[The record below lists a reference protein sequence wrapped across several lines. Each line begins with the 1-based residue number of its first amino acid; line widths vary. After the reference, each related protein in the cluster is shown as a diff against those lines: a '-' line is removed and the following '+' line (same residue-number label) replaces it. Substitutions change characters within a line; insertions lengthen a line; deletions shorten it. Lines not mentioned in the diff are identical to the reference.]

1 MKLRTRIVPTASG
14 KRAVQVVSQVGKKL
28 TVHKH
33 IGSFTTDAEKF
44 VLQENARSYIQAITG
59 QQEALQYL
67 SNQQLFDQIEI
78 TGSQPLFAH
87 QLFSSLYD
95 KLGFNTY
102 DDALIKDL
110 VIARLYRPSSKLATQ
125 EILSDCF
132 NIEYSMRTIYRHMR
146 SALKAGIQTSYQ
158 QALVSFARTT
168 LGDEL
173 RLVFYDVSTLYFD
186 SQLKTELKDFGFSKD
201 HRPADTQLVIGLV
214 VNKQGFPLYFD
225 IFPGNSFEGHTFI
238 PVVLKLKKLLK
249 EPNLVVVADAGMLS
263 RVNLSDLDSAGIQF
277 VIGAR
282 LANLPLKDITDITKA
297 LDKQPNAI
305 AESTYRMPNGSYR
318 LIASYSQKRADK
330 DRRTREKA
338 TERAKKIIS
347 NPATATSRYRFVKKA
362 DDEAKYELHQALID
376 KAVQLE
382 GVKGYVTNT
391 DLGAALIMERYR
403 DLWRIERAFRI
414 SKSDLMARPM
424 YHKLDESV
432 KAHVCL
438 VFASL
443 AITKYIEIETGM
455 SHRRVIAV
463 CSKLL
468 THTVI
473 NTSTGE
479 SRQKEAK
486 LTNTDTQ
493 HDLDKLKALL

>member
-1 MKLRTRIVPTASG
+1 MSLRTRIVPTNSG
-14 KRAVQVVSQVGKKL
+14 KHAVQVVSQVGKKL

-33 IGSFTTDAEKF
+33 IGTFATEEEKQ
-44 VLQENARSYIQAITG
+44 VLNKKAQVYIQSNTG
-59 QQEALQYL
+59 QQNALDYL
-67 SNQQLFDQIEI
+67 SEQQFFDQIEI
-78 TGSQPLFAH
+78 TSSQPLFAY

-95 KLGFNTY
+95 KLGFNAY
-102 DDALIKDL
+102 DDGLIKDL
-110 VIARLYRPSSKLATQ
+110 VIARLYKPSSKLAAQ
-125 EILSDCF
+125 EILSDSF

-146 SALKAGIQTSYQ
+146 SALKAGIQASYQ
-158 QALVSFARTT
+158 QALVNFAHDT

-201 HRPADTQLVIGLV
+201 HRPADTQVVIGLI

-249 EPNLVVVADAGMLS
+249 QPDLVVVADAGMLS
-263 RVNLSDLDSAGIQF
+263 RVNLADLDDAGIKF

-282 LANLPLKDITDITKA
+282 LANMPLKDIAVIA
-297 LDKQPNAI
+297 SRLDKKSNTTI
-305 AESTYRMPNGSYR
+305 ESTYHMPSGNYR

-330 DRRTREKA
+330 DRHTRQKA
-338 TERAKKIIS
+338 VDRAQKIITS
-347 NPATATSRYRFVKKA
+347 PATATSRYRFVKKS
-362 DDEAKYELHQALID
+362 DDETKYELNQLLIN
-376 KAVQLE
+376 KAEQLE
-382 GVKGYVTNT
+382 GIKGYVTNT
-391 DLGAALIMERYR
+391 ALEANIIMERYR

-424 YHKLDESV
+424 YHKLDESI

-443 AITKYIEIETGM
+443 GITKYIELETGL
-455 SHRRVIAV
+455 SHKRVIAI
-463 CSKLL
+463 CSRLL
-468 THTVI
+468 THTVV
-473 NTSTGE
+473 NTATGE
-479 SRQKEAK
+479 SQKKVTK
-486 LTNTDTQ
+486 LTNTDILV
-493 HDLDKLKALL
+493 DLDKLNALL